1 MKKETRNI
9 EKEVLAKARKAKRG
23 SLLFPEYFKGMG
35 SAATIRKALQRL
47 SDKELLVWVAQGIY
61 VIPQVS
67 KLIGKVRP
75 GLQEIVKAIAKR
87 DKARIVPTGIAAL
100 NQLGL
105 STQVP
110 MNIVY
115 LTDGAARKIA
125 VGKGKITFK
134 KTTPKNL
141 SAKGKISGLVIQ
153 ALRAIGKNNVTN
165 EETEKILFLLKKETK
180 NYLLHDIELAPAW
193 IAEIMSKAIARKKN
207 E

>member
-1 MKKETRNI
+1 MKKETLNI
-9 EKEVLAKARKAKRG
+9 EKEVLAKARRARKG
-23 SLLFPEYFKGMG
+23 TLLFPEYFKGLG

-47 SDKELLVWVAQGIY
+47 SDKGLLVWVAQGIY
-61 VIPQVS
+61 VIPEES

-75 GLQEIVKAIAKR
+75 GLQEIAKAIAKR

-110 MNIVY
+110 MNMVY
-115 LTDGAARKIA
+115 LTDGTARKIL

-141 SAKGKISGLVIQ
+141 AAKGEISSLVIQ
-153 ALRAIGKNNVTN
+153 ALRAIEKDKVTN
-165 EETEKILFLLKKETK
+165 EETEKILSLLRKENE
-180 NYLLHDIELAPAW
+180 NYLLHDIKLAPAW
-193 IAEIMSKAIARKKN
+193 IADIMSKAIIEKIK
-207 E
+207 

>member
-1 MKKETRNI
+1 MKKETLNI
-9 EKEVLAKARKAKRG
+9 EKEVLAKARRARKG
-23 SLLFPEYFKGMG
+23 TLLFPEYFKGLG

-47 SDKELLVWVAQGIY
+47 SDKGLLVWVAQGIY
-61 VIPQVS
+61 VIPEES

-75 GLQEIVKAIAKR
+75 GLQEIAKAIAKR

-110 MNIVY
+110 MNMVY
-115 LTDGAARKIA
+115 LTDGTARKIL

-141 SAKGKISGLVIQ
+141 AAKGEISSLVIQ
-153 ALRAIGKNNVTN
+153 ALRAIGKDKVTN
-165 EETEKILFLLKKETK
+165 EETEKILSLLRKENE
-180 NYLLHDIELAPAW
+180 NYLLHDIKLAPAW
-193 IAEIMSKAIARKKN
+193 IADIMSKAIIEKIK
-207 E
+207 

>member
-1 MKKETRNI
+1 MRKETLNI
-9 EKEVLAKARKAKRG
+9 EKEVLAKARRARKG
-23 SLLFPEYFKGMG
+23 TLLFPEYFKGLG

-47 SDKELLVWVAQGIY
+47 SDKGLLVWVAQGIY
-61 VIPQVS
+61 VIPEES

-75 GLQEIVKAIAKR
+75 GLQEIAKAIAKR

-110 MNIVY
+110 MNMVY
-115 LTDGAARKIA
+115 LTDGTARKIL

-141 SAKGKISGLVIQ
+141 AAKGEISSLVIQ
-153 ALRAIGKNNVTN
+153 ALRAIGKDKVTN
-165 EETEKILFLLKKETK
+165 EETEKILSLLRKENE
-180 NYLLHDIELAPAW
+180 NYLLHDIKLAPAW
-193 IAEIMSKAIARKKN
+193 IADIMSKAIIEKIK
-207 E
+207 